1 MYEREEDIDTLNTML
16 LHISDNCSPE
26 QIEKF
31 LMKGADINARDVF
44 GRTSLMIA
52 SENGETD
59 VVKFLLESGAD
70 VNVKDDNGNTALSYA
85 VSKAYYMIHNNEE
98 IINMLLKAGA
108 DVDCPCNDEN
118 KLNDSPLM
126 IASFFGLVRIVII
139 LLKYG
144 ADVNYKNLIGDTSL
158 ISAVDGALNDQYNKL
173 GDYEK
178 TIKLL
183 INYGCDVNDKN
194 EEGETALDVLEK
206 YLLEEEEELGLNKT
220 GNTWVLDETDNTWVL
235 DETGVS
241 TDSTWLYIDPET
253 EDIVKS
259 LASML
264 VKAGAVPSD
273 IILSYVKPQNWSDI

>member
-1 MYEREEDIDTLNTML
+1 MRRYGRYGRLYEMEEDIDTLNAML
-16 LHISDNCSPE
+16 LHISENCSPE
-26 QIEKF
+26 QIEKY
-31 LMKGADINARDVF
+31 LMKGADINAKDVF
-44 GRTSLMIA
+44 GRTPLMIA

-59 VVKFLLESGAD
+59 VVKFLLEEGAD
-70 VNVKDDNGNTALSYA
+70 VNVKDDNENTALSYA
-85 VSKAYYMIHNNEE
+85 VSKSYYMIHNNEE

-108 DVDCPCNDEN
+108 NVNCFCNDEN

-126 IASFFGLVRIVII
+126 IASFFGLVRIVTI

-206 YLLEEEEELGLNKT
+206 YLLEEEEWVPNKT
-220 GNTWVLDETDNTWVL
+220 GTWILDETDNTWVL
-235 DETGVS
+235 DETEF
-241 TDSTWLYIDPET
+241 LYIDPET

-273 IILSYVKPQNWSDI
+273 FIMKYIKPQD